1 MEKDIVY
8 RDLSSGPVEVC
19 RDLCDKLMAYQA
31 EKAVVGKEIIASM
44 CFEKRLKPSFERAA
58 ERFLLVAYDGEK
70 PVGYMF
76 AKVNTVTE
84 ADKVIPPDWMK
95 LLPPGSIGF
104 YPLDLATPVRV
115 GQPENL
121 FLLPEYRGRGIGK
134 ELFERALEWLR
145 GAPDLGYWFLDMSNG
160 NNMAPFYEKYG
171 FRHSHTVF
179 GGIIEA
185 YSQGV

>member
-8 RDLSSGPVEVC
+8 RDLSSGPVEAC

-44 CFEKRLKPSFERAA
+44 CFENRLKPSFENAA
-58 ERFLLVAYDGEK
+58 VRFLLVAYDGEK

-76 AKVNTVTE
+76 ATVDTVTE
-84 ADKVIPPDWMK
+84 ESMNIPLSWMK
-95 LLPPGSIGF
+95 LLPPDSMGF
-104 YPLDLATPVRV
+104 YPPNFPTPTKV
-115 GQPENL
+115 GCLNNL
-121 FLLPEYRGRGIGK
+121 FLLPEYRGLGIGK
-134 ELFERALEWLR
+134 ELFERGLEWLR
-145 GAPDLGYWFLDMSNG
+145 GAPDLEYWFLDMSNG

-171 FRHSHTVF
+171 FRHSHAVF

-185 YSQGV
+185 YSQPV